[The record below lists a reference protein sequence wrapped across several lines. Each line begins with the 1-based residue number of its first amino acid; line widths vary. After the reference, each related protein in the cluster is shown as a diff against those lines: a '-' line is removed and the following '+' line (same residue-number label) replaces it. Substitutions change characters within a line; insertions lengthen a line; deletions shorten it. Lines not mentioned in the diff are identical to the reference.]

1 MTSSS
6 MSVRNVLEPLTVGG
20 KDLRAGT
27 KVLIP
32 YRQLHFDDKVF
43 GANAAVFD
51 SERFLASKELSRS
64 SSYRPFGGGTTY
76 CPGRFIAK
84 KEVLTFVALV
94 LERFDIALP
103 EQKLGSMAS
112 FPQIEDGKPCLGIMG
127 PRDGW
132 DTILK
137 VKKSSKSQ

>member
-1 MTSSS
+1 

-20 KDLRAGT
+20 KYLRAGT
-27 KVLIP
+27 KVLVP

-43 GANAAVFD
+43 GGNAAVFD
-51 SERFLASKELSRS
+51 PERFLASKDLSKNS
-64 SSYRPFGGGTTY
+64 SFRPFGGGTTY

-84 KEVLTFVALV
+84 REVLTFVALV
-94 LERFDIALP
+94 LERFDVGLAAR
-103 EQKLGSMAS
+103 EKGQKAP

-132 DTILK
+132 DTLLS
-137 VKKSSKSQ
+137 VKPGSKP